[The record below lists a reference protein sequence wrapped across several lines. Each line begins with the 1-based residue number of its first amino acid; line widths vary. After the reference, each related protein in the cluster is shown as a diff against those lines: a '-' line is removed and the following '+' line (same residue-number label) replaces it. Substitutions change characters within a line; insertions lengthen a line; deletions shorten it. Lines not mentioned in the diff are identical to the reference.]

1 MNMGYR
7 LRLKICI
14 LAVAVCGVAG
24 EGTAQGTVPGLVV
37 PVPSDS
43 AVRIVSDSFGTSGGG
58 MRQFDVYRPVD
69 AGGDLPVVVFA
80 NGSGAA
86 LRTFP
91 GYVDWARL
99 VTGRQMAA
107 VLYEGPTIGVE
118 TTFEAL
124 VREGLADL
132 DSVVTTLARRSATL
146 GLDASNVVIWAGSGQ
161 TTIGTPFALGGRHA
175 SIRGYVLYYG
185 AGNVESPRLD
195 VPVFIA
201 RAGLDA
207 VGLNR
212 SLDSLA
218 HRLTAAG
225 VPLTLVNYPAGQH
238 AFDIYDDTEATAR
251 VIDQTVDF
259 MHAVTRPGLRDA
271 VASGIPAVRAAMA
284 FARKNPSSRS
294 AAWRLGLAQLANNH
308 PAEALTSFDRARE
321 LGQGGG
327 HRSSCGARG
336 GSRRGANPCNRLAG
350 VGSAQFPADPGGDPG
365 GRRTGSAPRGSP
377 SSRRLAVHDRR
388 SLHRSRPVCRWAPG
402 DEMRRT
408 HVR

>member
-107 VLYEGPTIGVE
+107 VLYEGPTIGAE
-118 TTFEAL
+118 MTFEAL

-146 GLDASNVVIWAGSGQ
+146 GIDASNVVIWAGSGQ

-284 FARKNPSSRS
+284 FALEDWAEAERLYGELARKNPSSRS

-321 LGQGGG
+321 LGQGGARDIG
-327 HRSSCGARG
+327 LPAALAAVRAGERTRAIDWLEWALRSFPRIRAEIQADEELAPLLEDPRLRG
-336 GSRRGANPCNRLAG
+336 G
-350 VGSAQFPADPGGDPG
+350 
-365 GRRTGSAPRGSP
+365 
-377 SSRRLAVHDRR
+377 
-388 SLHRSRPVCRWAPG
+388 
-402 DEMRRT
+402 
-408 HVR
+408 